1 MDVTETYFRAWS
13 EVNRLRIS
21 SGVGFFKVI
30 EMSTQ
35 PCGTELMLAMC
46 W

>member
-1 MDVTETYFRAWS
+1 MDVTEIYFSAWS
-13 EVNRLRIS
+13 KAKRLRI
-21 SGVGFFKVI
+21 GFGAGFFIVI
-30 EMSTQ
+30 EMSTE